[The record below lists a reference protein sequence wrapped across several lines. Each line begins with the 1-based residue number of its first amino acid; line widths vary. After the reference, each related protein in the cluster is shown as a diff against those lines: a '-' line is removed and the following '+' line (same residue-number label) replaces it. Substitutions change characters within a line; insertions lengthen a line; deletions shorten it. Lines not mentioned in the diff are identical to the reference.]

1 MSSLAI
7 RSRRMAI
14 LAALFLIPGALGAAT
29 SFSSYQLDFEQPDN
43 VLGSNVPVTAS
54 SSSFSWVSFGSI
66 TIGAFPG
73 TGSNAAVF
81 NTSGNEDSSFFYDQ
95 GGLLLDQTG
104 TLHRLSV
111 DLYLTDIVG
120 TNNSFAIFFDT
131 SSSQAIR
138 FYPDGTIRNSS
149 ANTQIGQFQ
158 ENTILHF
165 EAVGDTISQELT
177 ITINGVPLATSPYLS
192 TQGLL
197 ESTRFSLGNL
207 SGTAT
212 NNTSTV
218 VYMDNISVAVPEPT
232 ASLFALSS
240 VTILLIRRNR
250 ITGMTQNS

>member
-1 MSSLAI
+1 MSSYI
-7 RSRRMAI
+7 TRSRHLAI
-14 LAALFLIPGALGAAT
+14 LACLFSLPGLLGAAT

-43 VLGSNVPVTAS
+43 VLGNSVPVTAS

-66 TIGAFPG
+66 TIGSFPG
-73 TGSNAAVF
+73 TGSNSAVF

-104 TLHRLSV
+104 TLHSLSV

-149 ANTQIGQFQ
+149 ANLQIGYFQ
-158 ENTILHF
+158 EDTLLHF
-165 EAVGDTISQELT
+165 EAIGDTVSQELT
-177 ITINGVPLATSPYLS
+177 IAINGVPLATSPYLS

-212 NNTSTV
+212 NNISTV

-240 VTILLIRRNR
+240 LTMLLIRRNR
-250 ITGMTQNS
+250 ITGMTRNS